1 MIFAGVNSFTSLLAG
16 TVIFSVLGF
25 MAHQQGVSVAD
36 VAESGRLTLSHEIKI
51 RCLIR
56 SCFSLQLLIW
66 GKAGADLKSY
76 LLLDYLYILP
86 IFISFNYNS

>member
-36 VAESGRLTLSHEIKI
+36 VAESGLLTLSHEIKI

-56 SCFSLQLLIW
+56 SCLRYN
-66 GKAGADLKSY
+66 Y
-76 LLLDYLYILP
+76 LLCVKQERI
-86 IFISFNYNS
+86 